1 LQYIPHIRPQQA
13 PTVHRFGIQE
23 DLYKVI
29 ASAGFSVISITEFT
43 FQYHAGTFEEYWHD
57 YVSTTAASIRSKV
70 EGKGEQIVSAIGSKA
85 EEKVQQSVKDGQI
98 HFPWQVLIAT
108 AICAQ
113 D

>member
-1 LQYIPHIRPQQA
+1 MEYISNIKPQEA

-29 ASAGFSVISITEFT
+29 ASAGFSEISITEFT
-43 FQYHAGTFEEYWHD
+43 FQYYAGTFEEYWDD
-57 YVSTTAASIRSKV
+57 YMSTTAASIRSKV
-70 EGKGEQIVSAIGSKA
+70 EGKGEQIVSAMRSKV
-85 EEKVQQSVKDGQI
+85 EEKVQQFVKDGQI